1 MWMRT
6 QKRDRC
12 KVILHTNW
20 RPLLKRWRLP
30 RGDKLNE
37 SKKASQCPN
46 LMNSATLNWRKYHQL
61 NPRDSSALRTNFAQ
75 VSQRKLTHKLHVWMD
90 LRCSESLSLT
100 HRTKL
105 KACTLKIQSLLFLTS
120 ERRVQTEVTFSLK
133 SKGMYNILRNFGR
146 RWATKKT
153 KRQLTTAPK
162 SDDQIRL
169 FDLNNG
175 LLCGKLFI
183 KLPPELLFWVKSREL
198 LLYLELCRRFVRLMI
213 YSSYYCYFNCAHF

>member
-12 KVILHTNW
+12 KVILHRHW

-120 ERRVQTEVTFSLK
+120 ERRVQTEVTFSLEAGAWTTYCEK
-133 SKGMYNILRNFGR
+133 FLTQMSD
-146 RWATKKT
+146 KKD
-153 KRQLTTAPK
+153 
-162 SDDQIRL
+162 S
-169 FDLNNG
+169 
-175 LLCGKLFI
+175 
-183 KLPPELLFWVKSREL
+183 
-198 LLYLELCRRFVRLMI
+198 
-213 YSSYYCYFNCAHF
+213 